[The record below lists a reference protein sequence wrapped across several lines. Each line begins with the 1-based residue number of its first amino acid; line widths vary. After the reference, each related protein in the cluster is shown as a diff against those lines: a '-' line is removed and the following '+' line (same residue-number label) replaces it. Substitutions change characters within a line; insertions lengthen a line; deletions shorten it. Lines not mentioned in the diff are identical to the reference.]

1 MSGNTRTR
9 VLVVEDSATQ
19 AEEVRLILESAGF
32 AVDTASSAEQ
42 GLDRLGAAPFDFVIS
57 DIVMPGLS
65 GYELCRRVKSDPRWA
80 AVPVLL
86 LTSLTD
92 PIDVMRALECGADSF
107 LGKPCDPDHLIAR
120 VNTVIETRRLRA
132 RGDGSSVDMLFA
144 GKRFSIASSKEQIL
158 DLLASSFED
167 VVRKH
172 AEIAAARDALAA
184 KHEELLR
191 VQQQKEELSALL
203 VHDLRSPAA
212 GIMMAAGTRLK
223 TATLSEVD
231 RRLWGL
237 VYTSAEVINR
247 MVLNLLDIASS
258 SDGVFAP
265 RPKTID
271 IGQVVQEVERL
282 MTPAAEGLEQ
292 ALRVDVQAGLPPLDA
307 DPELLR
313 RVLQNLVDNA
323 LRHSPRGRQVTIEA
337 DGSDGAIVLRVR
349 DLGPGVPAALREQI
363 FDKYIRINRS
373 HAEGA
378 PGKGLGLA
386 FCRIAVE
393 AHGGRIWVEDNQPQ
407 GSVFVVRLPAASRK
421 SDQV

>member
-1 MSGNTRTR
+1 MSDNTTTR

-19 AEEVRLILESAGF
+19 AEEVRLILESGGF
-32 AVDTASSAEQ
+32 AVNTASNAEE
-42 GLDRLGAAPFDFVIS
+42 GLDRLERATFDFVIS

-65 GYELCRRVKSDPRWA
+65 GYELCRRIKSDARWTGL
-80 AVPVLL
+80 PVLL

-92 PIDVMRALECGADSF
+92 PIDVMRALESGADSF
-107 LGKPCDPDHLIAR
+107 LGKPCDPEHLIAR
-120 VNTVIETRRLRA
+120 VNTVLETRRLRV
-132 RGDGSSVDMLFA
+132 RGEGSNVEMLFA

-184 KHEELLR
+184 KHQELLR

-203 VHDLRSPAA
+203 VHDLKSPAA
-212 GIMMAAGTRLK
+212 GIMMAAATRLK
-223 TATLSEVD
+223 NSALNEID

-247 MVLNLLDIASS
+247 MVLNLLDIGSS

-271 IGQVVQEVERL
+271 IGRVVQEVEQL
-282 MTPAAEGLEQ
+282 MTPAAEGYEQ
-292 ALRVDVQAGLPPLDA
+292 ALRVDVRGGLPPLEA

-323 LRHSPRGRQVTIEA
+323 LRHSPRGRQVAIEA
-337 DGSDGAIVLRVR
+337 EGSNGAVVLRVR
-349 DLGPGVPAALREQI
+349 DQGPGVPPELREQI

-373 HAEGA
+373 HAEGS

-386 FCRIAVE
+386 FCRIAIE
-393 AHGGRIWVEDNQPQ
+393 AHGGRIWVEDNQPH
-407 GSVFVVRLPAASRK
+407 GSVFVVRLPAATPRK
-421 SDQV
+421 